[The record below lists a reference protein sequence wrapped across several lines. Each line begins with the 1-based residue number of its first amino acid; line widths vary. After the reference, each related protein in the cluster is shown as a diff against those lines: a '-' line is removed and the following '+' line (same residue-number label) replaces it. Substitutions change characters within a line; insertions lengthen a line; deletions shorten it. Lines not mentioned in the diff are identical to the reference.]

1 MEKLLFEIGTEEIPA
16 KFMPGILKQLQE
28 LAAGKMQELRIPF
41 ENITVYGT
49 PRRMTFIAAGVA
61 ETQADSTI
69 EAKGPSVKIAFV
81 SGAPSK
87 AAIGFARGQ
96 GIDVKDLEV
105 RGEYVYAVKHLAGQP
120 VADLLP
126 GLLLDI
132 LESLSFPKNMR
143 WADYDFRFVRP
154 IRWLVALFGEK
165 VIPVEI
171 TGVKSGRYSMGHR
184 FMQQSMKEAVE
195 TKGLLSAAINK
206 VGNVV
211 HSAVMG
217 MQGAV
222 EIPNADAYVQALAD
236 NFVMVDQDARR
247 ELIRQQ
253 VTELAAAEGGI
264 AEIDEDL
271 LEEVN
276 YLVEYPTALCG
287 KFEEKFLSLPKEAI
301 ITPMREHQRYFP
313 VVDEEGRLLNKFIT
327 VRNGGKEF
335 LDVVAHGNERVLR
348 ARLSDAEFFFNEDRK
363 KPLIDRQ
370 DGLTKIV
377 FQEGLGNLA
386 DKTERLLKL
395 GRVFGEE
402 CGLHEEAAVVLERAT
417 ELAKTDLTT
426 GMVTEFTELQ
436 GVMGKEYALLD
447 GESPEVAEAI
457 FEQYLPRFAGDVL
470 PQTEAGKVLSI
481 IDKVDN
487 IVATFSRGLIP
498 TGSQDPYALRRQTI
512 GILNILLGSEWN
524 ISLRPIFKASME
536 LLNVATDKQEELL
549 NALLGE
555 QLAWALEDRMEIS
568 HQLQILRDS
577 QGGKYTPFISS
588 EVNKTLKLKLESS
601 TSLQSIIRNLTGGN
615 TTNIFN
621 QFNQQNNLNTENT
634 ISIEEAR
641 TIVLESQKVLTKT
654 EEAKLLEDKYDINSL
669 PEVVATK
676 QEGVDTSKEG
686 LNLNKKE
693 LNQITDN
700 YKAAMELSSKEH
712 HELRREIEMR
722 IDTDSYDPE
731 MDRYLE
737 DDEIL
742 ESEEDTS
749 LAASF
754 LNKRK

>member
-28 LAAGKMQELRIPF
+28 LAADKMQELRIPF
-41 ENITVYGT
+41 ENIKVYGT
-49 PRRMTFIAAGVA
+49 PRRMTFIAEGVA
-61 ETQADSTI
+61 EAQADSTI
-69 EAKGPSVKIAFV
+69 EAKGPSAKIAFV
-81 SGAPSK
+81 SGASK

-120 VADLLP
+120 VVDLLP

-171 TGVKSGRYSMGHR
+171 TSVKSGRYSMGHR

-253 VTELAAAEGGI
+253 VTELAAVEGGI

-363 KPLIDRQ
+363 LKLEDR
-370 DGLTKIV
+370 LEKLKTV
-377 FQEGLGNLA
+377 SFQEGLGNMY
-386 DKTERLLKL
+386 DKSERLAKLAEMVKFAINVKVDDTNLKRTAL
-395 GRVFGEE
+395 
-402 CGLHEEAAVVLERAT
+402 LS
-417 ELAKTDLTT
+417 KTDLVA
-426 GMVTEFTELQ
+426 GMVVEFTELQ
-436 GVMGKEYALLD
+436 GVMGREYAKLD
-447 GESPEVAEAI
+447 GEPAEVAEGI
-457 FEQYLPRFAGDVL
+457 YEHYLPRFAGDEL
-470 PQTEAGKVLSI
+470 PKGTIGRIVGIS
-481 IDKVDN
+481 DKMDN
-487 IVATFSRGLIP
+487 IVATFSRGLAP
-498 TGSQDPYALRRQTI
+498 TGSQDPYALRRQAL
-512 GILNILLGSEWN
+512 GIINILISSNYHMPLIKILAGALYLLNIKPEDTGKLIPQILEFFK
-524 ISLRPIFKASME
+524 LRLKNMMIEQGIRYDVVDAVFADERNDDLVDIYARCKA
-536 LLNVATDKQEELL
+536 L
-549 NALLGE
+549 NAYVVLPEAEAVIQASIRVCNLCKKIE
-555 QLAWALEDRMEIS
+555 TEVA
-568 HQLQILRDS
+568 
-577 QGGKYTPFISS
+577 ISS
-588 EVNKTLKLKLESS
+588 ALFADPAEQELHDVLIRLNKELIPDIVTYNYAGALKLAEQVVEPVNKFFDSVMVMDENVDIKNNRLALLE
-601 TSLQSIIRNLTGGN
+601 QAKEV
-615 TTNIFN
+615 TNAVGD
-621 QFNQQNNLNTENT
+621 L
-634 ISIEEAR
+634 SC
-641 TIVLESQKVLTKT
+641 IVL
-654 EEAKLLEDKYDINSL
+654 
-669 PEVVATK
+669 
-676 QEGVDTSKEG
+676 
-686 LNLNKKE
+686 
-693 LNQITDN
+693 
-700 YKAAMELSSKEH
+700 
-712 HELRREIEMR
+712 
-722 IDTDSYDPE
+722 
-731 MDRYLE
+731 
-737 DDEIL
+737 
-742 ESEEDTS
+742 
-749 LAASF
+749 
-754 LNKRK
+754 

>member
-96 GIDVKDLEV
+96 GVDVNELEV

-126 GLLLDI
+126 ALLLDI

-154 IRWLVALFGEK
+154 IRWLVALFGDK

-184 FMQQSMKEAVE
+184 FMQQSMKDAVE
-195 TKGLLSAAINK
+195 NKGLLSAALNK
-206 VGNVV
+206 VGNVM

-236 NFVMVDQDARR
+236 NFVLVDQDARR

-313 VVDEEGRLLNKFIT
+313 VVDAEGRLLNKFIT

-363 KPLIDRQ
+363 IKLEDR
-370 DGLTKIV
+370 LEKLKTV
-377 FQEGLGNLA
+377 SFQEGLGNMY
-386 DKTERLLKL
+386 DKSERLTKLAEMVKFAINVKVDEANLKRTAL
-395 GRVFGEE
+395 
-402 CGLHEEAAVVLERAT
+402 
-417 ELAKTDLTT
+417 LAKTDLVA
-426 GMVTEFTELQ
+426 GMVVEFTELQ
-436 GVMGKEYALLD
+436 GVMGREYAKLD
-447 GESPEVAEAI
+447 GEPAEVAAGIYEH
-457 FEQYLPRFAGDVL
+457 YLPRFAGDEL
-470 PQTEAGKVLSI
+470 PQGTIGRIVGIS
-481 IDKVDN
+481 DKLDN
-487 IVATFSRGLIP
+487 IVATFSRGLAP
-498 TGSQDPYALRRQTI
+498 TGSQDPYALRRQAL
-512 GILNILLGSEWN
+512 GIINILISSNYHLPLIKILAGALYLLNIKPEDTGKLIPQILEFFKLRLKNLMIEQGIRYDVVDAVFADERNDDLVDIYARCQALNAYVALPEAEAVIQASIRVCNLCKKIDTEVA
-524 ISLRPIFKASME
+524 ISSALFADPAEQE
-536 LLNVATDKQEELL
+536 LHDVLIRLNKELIPDIVTYNYAAALKLAEQVVEPVNKFFDSVMVMDENVAVKNNRL
-549 NALLGE
+549 ALLE
-555 QLAWALEDRMEIS
+555 QA
-568 HQLQILRDS
+568 
-577 QGGKYTPFISS
+577 K
-588 EVNKTLKLKLESS
+588 EV
-601 TSLQSIIRNLTGGN
+601 
-615 TTNIFN
+615 TNAVGD
-621 QFNQQNNLNTENT
+621 L
-634 ISIEEAR
+634 SC
-641 TIVLESQKVLTKT
+641 IVL
-654 EEAKLLEDKYDINSL
+654 
-669 PEVVATK
+669 
-676 QEGVDTSKEG
+676 
-686 LNLNKKE
+686 
-693 LNQITDN
+693 
-700 YKAAMELSSKEH
+700 
-712 HELRREIEMR
+712 
-722 IDTDSYDPE
+722 
-731 MDRYLE
+731 
-737 DDEIL
+737 
-742 ESEEDTS
+742 
-749 LAASF
+749 
-754 LNKRK
+754 